1 MPYNYQ
7 DLASTTLPPEIEMPP
22 GLREDVN
29 YIFSVTYT
37 DPDAMALKEFA
48 EAAATAIERDGKDLG
63 TYPPPQ
69 GHIALREFISSELS
83 AKRGSD
89 ISPENIFLT
98 SGAGGACQV
107 FVDSF
112 INPGDVVMMDEFCYH
127 GSLNM
132 FLKKGARP
140 CHVAMDQDGIIPE
153 KLEAAIKENIQN
165 GHRPKLIYTISVYH
179 NPTGATISL
188 ERRKKI
194 VEISNKYEIPIVENE
209 SYADFHIDGPELPP
223 AMIGLDSEGGVMHI
237 SAFTKLMG
245 CGLRLGFG
253 AFPESARESLAKVGF
268 GLAPSHLTSMAVH
281 EYLKD
286 NKSAY
291 VAGVAASLGR
301 KRDAMLRSLGEYFP
315 PTCTWTEPQGG
326 MMIWMKLPEGTN
338 TWDILEKSVEKG
350 VKYNPGPIFRAD
362 RSGGN
367 HLRLT
372 FSHHTPEEIEEG
384 IAVLAGVFEGEGV
397 I

>member
-22 GLREDVN
+22 GLREDAN
-29 YIFSVTYT
+29 YVFSVTYT

-83 AKRGSD
+83 AKRGSE

-107 FVDSF
+107 FLDSF
-112 INPGDVVMMDEFCYH
+112 LNPGDVVMMDEFCYH

>member
-29 YIFSVTYT
+29 FIFSVTYT

-48 EAAATAIERDGKDLG
+48 EAAAIAIERDGKDLG
-63 TYPPPQ
+63 NYPPPQ
-69 GHIALREFISSELS
+69 GHLALREFISSELS
-83 AKRGSD
+83 AKRGSE

-315 PTCTWTEPQGG
+315 PTCTWTEPEGG
-326 MMIWMKLPEGTN
+326 MMFWIKLPEGTN

>member
-69 GHIALREFISSELS
+69 GHLALREFISSELS
-83 AKRGSD
+83 AKRGSE

>member
-7 DLASTTLPPEIEMPP
+7 ELASSTLPIEIEMPP
-22 GLREDVN
+22 GLKEEAD

-37 DPDAMALKEFA
+37 DPDAMALEEFA
-48 EAAATAIERDGKDLG
+48 DATARAIKRDGKDLG
-63 TYPPPQ
+63 VYPPPQ
-69 GHIALREFISSELS
+69 GHVGLREFISSELS
-83 AKRGSD
+83 ANRGSEV
-89 ISPENIFLT
+89 SSENIFLT

-107 FVDSF
+107 YVDAF

-140 CHVAMDQDGIIPE
+140 CHVSMDQDGLIPE
-153 KLEAAIKENIQN
+153 ELEKAIQENIKN
-165 GHRPKLIYTISVYH
+165 GDRPKLIYTISVYH
-179 NPTGATISL
+179 NPTGATINL

-223 AMIGLDSEGGVMHI
+223 AMIGLDSEEGVLHI

-253 AFPESARESLAKVGF
+253 AFPESARDSLDKVGF
-268 GLAPSHLTSMAVH
+268 GLSPSHLTSMAVH

-291 VAGVAASLGR
+291 VSGVASSLGR

-315 PTCTWTEPQGG
+315 PACTWTEPKGG
-326 MMIWMKLPEGTN
+326 MMIWMKLPDGTN
-338 TWDILEKSVEKG
+338 TWDVLDKSVEKG

-362 RSGGN
+362 RGGGN
-367 HLRLT
+367 YLRLT
-372 FSHHTPEEIEEG
+372 FSHHTPDEIEKG
-384 IAVLAGVFEGEGV
+384 ISILAEVLESEGV

>member
-7 DLASTTLPPEIEMPP
+7 DLASTTLPPEIEMPL
-22 GLREDVN
+22 GLREDAKFT
-29 YIFSVTYT
+29 FSVTYT

-48 EAAATAIERDGKDLG
+48 EATATAIERDGKDLG

-69 GHIALREFISSELS
+69 GHLALREFISSELS
-83 AKRGSD
+83 AKRGSE

-140 CHVAMDQDGIIPE
+140 CHVAMDEDGIIPE

-165 GHRPKLIYTISVYH
+165 GDKPKLIYTISVYH

-209 SYADFHIDGPELPP
+209 SYADFHIDGPGLPP
-223 AMIGLDSEGGVMHI
+223 AMIGLDDDEGVMHI

-291 VAGVAASLGR
+291 VSGVAASLGR

-326 MMIWMKLPEGTN
+326 MMIWMTLPEGTN
-338 TWDILEKSVEKG
+338 TWDILEKAVEKG
-350 VKYNPGPIFRAD
+350 VKYNPGPIFKAD

-372 FSHHTPEEIEEG
+372 FSHHTPDEIEEG

>member
-83 AKRGSD
+83 AKRGSE

>member
-7 DLASTTLPPEIEMPP
+7 ELSSTSLPPEIEMPP
-22 GLREDVN
+22 GLREDAD

-37 DPDAMALKEFA
+37 DPDAMALQEFA
-48 EAAATAIERDGKDLG
+48 DATAKAIKRDGKDLG
-63 TYPPPQ
+63 VYPPPQ
-69 GHIALREFISSELS
+69 GHLGLREFISSELS
-83 AKRGSD
+83 ANRGSE
-89 ISPENIFLT
+89 ISSDNIFLT

-107 FVDSF
+107 YVDAF
-112 INPGDVVMMDEFCYH
+112 INPGDVVMMEEFCYH

-132 FLKKGARP
+132 FLKKGAIP
-140 CHVAMDQDGIIPE
+140 YHVSMDQGGLIPE
-153 KLEAAIKENIQN
+153 ELEKAIQENIKKGN
-165 GHRPKLIYTISVYH
+165 KPKLIYTISVYH
-179 NPTGATISL
+179 NPTGATIDL

-223 AMIGLDSEGGVMHI
+223 AMIGLDSDEGVLHI

-253 AFPESARESLAKVGF
+253 AFPESARDSLAKVGF
-268 GLAPSHLTSMAVH
+268 GIAPSHLTSMAVH

-286 NKSAY
+286 NKSSY
-291 VAGVAASLGR
+291 VSGVASSLGR

-315 PTCTWTEPQGG
+315 PSCTWTEPNGG
-326 MMIWMKLPEGTN
+326 MMIWMKLPEGTD
-338 TWDILEKSVEKG
+338 TWNILDKAVQKG

-362 RSGGN
+362 RNGGN

-372 FSHHTPEEIEEG
+372 FSHHTPEEIDEG
-384 IAVLAGVFEGEGV
+384 ISILAGVFESEGV

>member
-22 GLREDVN
+22 GLREDAN
-29 YIFSVTYT
+29 YVFSVTYT

-69 GHIALREFISSELS
+69 GHLALREFISSESS
-83 AKRGSD
+83 AKRGSE

>member
-7 DLASTTLPPEIEMPP
+7 DLASTTLPPEIGMPP
-22 GLREDVN
+22 GLREDAN
-29 YIFSVTYT
+29 FIFSVTYT

-48 EAAATAIERDGKDLG
+48 QAAATAIERDGKDLG

-69 GHIALREFISSELS
+69 GHLALREFISSELS
-83 AKRGSD
+83 AKRGSE

-165 GHRPKLIYTISVYH
+165 GDKPKLIYTISVYH

-209 SYADFHIDGPELPP
+209 SYADFHIDGPNLPP
-223 AMIGLDSEGGVMHI
+223 AMIGLDDDEGVMHI

-291 VAGVAASLGR
+291 VSGVAASLGR

-326 MMIWMKLPEGTN
+326 MMIWMTLPEGTN
-338 TWDILEKSVEKG
+338 TWDILEKAVEKG
-350 VKYNPGPIFRAD
+350 VKYNPGPIFKAD

-372 FSHHTPEEIEEG
+372 FSHHTPDEIEEG
-384 IAVLAGVFEGEGV
+384 IALLAGVFEGEGV

>member
-22 GLREDVN
+22 GLREDAN
-29 YIFSVTYT
+29 YVFSVTYT

-69 GHIALREFISSELS
+69 GHLALREFISSELS
-83 AKRGSD
+83 AKRGSE

>member
-22 GLREDVN
+22 GLREDAN
-29 YIFSVTYT
+29 YVFSVTYT

-83 AKRGSD
+83 AKRGSE

-338 TWDILEKSVEKG
+338 TWDILEKSVDKG

>member
-22 GLREDVN
+22 GLREDAN
-29 YIFSVTYT
+29 YVFSVTYT

-48 EAAATAIERDGKDLG
+48 EATATAIERDGKDLG

-83 AKRGSD
+83 AKRGSE
-89 ISPENIFLT
+89 ISLENIFLT

>member
-7 DLASTTLPPEIEMPP
+7 ELASSTLPIEIEMPP
-22 GLREDVN
+22 GLKEETD

-37 DPDAMALKEFA
+37 DPDAMALEEFA
-48 EAAATAIERDGKDLG
+48 DATARAIKRDGKDLG
-63 TYPPPQ
+63 VYPPPQ
-69 GHIALREFISSELS
+69 GHLGLREFISSELS
-83 AKRGSD
+83 ANRGSEV
-89 ISPENIFLT
+89 SSENIFLT

-107 FVDSF
+107 YVDAF

-140 CHVAMDQDGIIPE
+140 CHVSMDQDGLIPE
-153 KLEAAIKENIQN
+153 ELEKAIQENIKN
-165 GHRPKLIYTISVYH
+165 GDRPKLIYTISVYH
-179 NPTGATISL
+179 NPTGATINL

-223 AMIGLDSEGGVMHI
+223 AMIGLDSEEGVLHI

-253 AFPESARESLAKVGF
+253 AFPESARDSLDKVGF
-268 GLAPSHLTSMAVH
+268 GLSPSHLTSMAVH

-291 VAGVAASLGR
+291 VSGVASSLGR

-315 PTCTWTEPQGG
+315 PSCTWTEPEGG
-326 MMIWMKLPEGTN
+326 MMIWMKLPDGTN
-338 TWDILEKSVEKG
+338 TWDVLDKSVEKG

-362 RSGGN
+362 RGGGN
-367 HLRLT
+367 YLRLT
-372 FSHHTPEEIEEG
+372 FSHHTPDEIEKG
-384 IAVLAGVFEGEGV
+384 ISILAEVLESEGV

>member
-7 DLASTTLPPEIEMPP
+7 DLASTTLPPEIGMPP
-22 GLREDVN
+22 GLREDAN
-29 YIFSVTYT
+29 FIFSVTYT

-48 EAAATAIERDGKDLG
+48 QAAATAIERDGKDLG

-69 GHIALREFISSELS
+69 GHLALREFISSELS
-83 AKRGSD
+83 AKRGSE

-165 GHRPKLIYTISVYH
+165 GDKPKLIYTISVYH

-209 SYADFHIDGPELPP
+209 SYADFHIDGPNLPP
-223 AMIGLDSEGGVMHI
+223 AMIGLDDDEGVMHI

-291 VAGVAASLGR
+291 VSGVAASLGR

-326 MMIWMKLPEGTN
+326 MMIWMTLPEGTN
-338 TWDILEKSVEKG
+338 TWDILEKAVEKG
-350 VKYNPGPIFRAD
+350 VKYNPGPIFKAD

-372 FSHHTPEEIEEG
+372 FSHHTPDEIEEG

>member
-22 GLREDVN
+22 GLREDAN
-29 YIFSVTYT
+29 YVFSVTYT

-48 EAAATAIERDGKDLG
+48 EATATAIERDGKDLG

-83 AKRGSD
+83 AKRGSE

-367 HLRLT
+367 HLRLA

>member
-22 GLREDVN
+22 GLREDAN
-29 YIFSVTYT
+29 YVFSVTYT

-83 AKRGSD
+83 AKRGSE

-140 CHVAMDQDGIIPE
+140 CHVSMDQDGIIPE
-153 KLEAAIKENIQN
+153 NLEAAIKENIQN

>member
-22 GLREDVN
+22 GLREDAN
-29 YIFSVTYT
+29 YVFSVTYT

-83 AKRGSD
+83 AKRGSE

-253 AFPESARESLAKVGF
+253 AFPESARESQAKVGF

>member
-22 GLREDVN
+22 GLREDAN
-29 YIFSVTYT
+29 YVFSVTYT

-83 AKRGSD
+83 AKRGSE

>member
-22 GLREDVN
+22 GLREDAN
-29 YIFSVTYT
+29 YVFSVTYT

-63 TYPPPQ
+63 TYPPLQ
-69 GHIALREFISSELS
+69 GHLALREFISSELS
-83 AKRGSD
+83 AKRGSE

>member
-22 GLREDVN
+22 GLREDAN
-29 YIFSVTYT
+29 YVFSVTYT

-48 EAAATAIERDGKDLG
+48 EATATAIERDGKDLG

-83 AKRGSD
+83 AKRGSE

-326 MMIWMKLPEGTN
+326 MMIWMKLPEGTD

>member
-22 GLREDVN
+22 GLREDAN
-29 YIFSVTYT
+29 YVFSVTYT

-83 AKRGSD
+83 AKRGSE

-153 KLEAAIKENIQN
+153 KLEAAIEENIQN

>member
-7 DLASTTLPPEIEMPP
+7 ELASSTLPIEIEMPP
-22 GLREDVN
+22 GLKEEAD

-37 DPDAMALKEFA
+37 DPDAMALEEFA
-48 EAAATAIERDGKDLG
+48 DATARAIKRDGKDLG
-63 TYPPPQ
+63 VYPPPQ
-69 GHIALREFISSELS
+69 GHLGLREFISSELS
-83 AKRGSD
+83 ANRGSEV
-89 ISPENIFLT
+89 SSENIFLT

-107 FVDSF
+107 YVDAF

-140 CHVAMDQDGIIPE
+140 CHVSMDQDGLIPE
-153 KLEAAIKENIQN
+153 ELEKAIQENIKN
-165 GHRPKLIYTISVYH
+165 GDRPKLIYTISVYH
-179 NPTGATISL
+179 NPTGATINL

-223 AMIGLDSEGGVMHI
+223 AMIGLDSEEGVLHI

-253 AFPESARESLAKVGF
+253 AFPESARDSLDKVGF
-268 GLAPSHLTSMAVH
+268 GLSPSHLTSMAVH

-291 VAGVAASLGR
+291 VSGVASSLGR

-315 PTCTWTEPQGG
+315 PSCTWTEPEGG
-326 MMIWMKLPEGTN
+326 MMIWMKLPDGTN
-338 TWDILEKSVEKG
+338 TWDVLDKSVEKG

-362 RSGGN
+362 RGGGN
-367 HLRLT
+367 YLRLT
-372 FSHHTPEEIEEG
+372 FSHHTPDEIEKG
-384 IAVLAGVFEGEGV
+384 ISILAEVLESEGV

>member
-22 GLREDVN
+22 GLREDAN
-29 YIFSVTYT
+29 YVFSVTYT

-83 AKRGSD
+83 AKRGSE

-326 MMIWMKLPEGTN
+326 MKIWMKLPEGTN

>member
-22 GLREDVN
+22 GLREDAN
-29 YIFSVTYT
+29 YVFSVTYT

-69 GHIALREFISSELS
+69 GHLALREFISSELS
-83 AKRGSD
+83 AKRGSE

-140 CHVAMDQDGIIPE
+140 CHVAIDQDGIIPE

>member
-7 DLASTTLPPEIEMPP
+7 ELASSTLPIEIEMPP
-22 GLREDVN
+22 GLKEEAD

-37 DPDAMALKEFA
+37 DPDAMALEEFA
-48 EAAATAIERDGKDLG
+48 DATARAIKRDGKDLG
-63 TYPPPQ
+63 VYPPPQ
-69 GHIALREFISSELS
+69 GHLGLREFISSELS
-83 AKRGSD
+83 ANRGSEV
-89 ISPENIFLT
+89 SSENIFLT

-107 FVDSF
+107 YVDAF
-112 INPGDVVMMDEFCYH
+112 INLGDVVMMDEFCYH

-140 CHVAMDQDGIIPE
+140 CHVSMDQDGLIPE
-153 KLEAAIKENIQN
+153 ELEKAIQENIKN
-165 GHRPKLIYTISVYH
+165 GDRPKLIYTISVYH
-179 NPTGATISL
+179 NPTGATINL

-223 AMIGLDSEGGVMHI
+223 AMIGLDSEEGVLHI

-253 AFPESARESLAKVGF
+253 AFPESARDSLDKVGF
-268 GLAPSHLTSMAVH
+268 GLSPSHLTSMAVH

-291 VAGVAASLGR
+291 VSGVASSLGR

-315 PTCTWTEPQGG
+315 PSCTWTEPKGG
-326 MMIWMKLPEGTN
+326 MMIWMKLPDGTN
-338 TWDILEKSVEKG
+338 NWDVLDKSVEKG

-362 RSGGN
+362 RGGGN
-367 HLRLT
+367 YLRLT
-372 FSHHTPEEIEEG
+372 FSHHTPDEIEKG
-384 IAVLAGVFEGEGV
+384 ISILAEVLESEGV

>member
-22 GLREDVN
+22 GLREDAN
-29 YIFSVTYT
+29 YVFSVTYT

-83 AKRGSD
+83 TKRGSE

>member
-22 GLREDVN
+22 GLKEDAN
-29 YIFSVTYT
+29 YVFSVTYT
-37 DPDAMALKEFA
+37 EPDAMALKEFA

-83 AKRGSD
+83 AKRGSE

>member
-22 GLREDVN
+22 GLREDAN
-29 YIFSVTYT
+29 YVFSVTYT

-69 GHIALREFISSELS
+69 GHLALREFISSELS

>member
-22 GLREDVN
+22 GLREDAN
-29 YIFSVTYT
+29 YVFSVTYT

-98 SGAGGACQV
+98 SGACGACQV